1 MGYTIYIFRRDLR
14 LFDNTTLL
22 KISKNYANIIP
33 IFIFTPEQVSKKN
46 IFYSN
51 NAVQFMIESLKDLD
65 NNLKAYQSKLHIF
78 YGDNIEIL
86 EKITKKIKVE
96 TIACNRDYTPY
107 ARARD
112 GKIEDFCSKKGI
124 DFLSLEDYLLCG
136 IDTLLKKDNT
146 PYTVFTPFKNRGY
159 KYSVRKVNQKKDF
172 KNLTK
177 YNFLFSSDYPKIE
190 NNPNLSVNGG
200 RENALQILKNLD
212 KFKDYNQTRNLPSI
226 NSTRLSAY
234 IKFGLVSIR
243 EVYWKIVSLYEK
255 ENTLLAQLY
264 WREFYF
270 YIAYYFPEVLKGE
283 NFNRRY
289 DTLAW
294 NNDKKLFKKWCD
306 GETGYPIVD
315 AGMRELNTTGYM
327 HNRLRLIT
335 SNFLNRM
342 LGMDWRLGERYFAT
356 KLVDYDPSVN
366 NGNWQW
372 IASTGVDPKPYFQR
386 LFNPWIQG
394 EKFDKEALYI
404 KKWLPELKD
413 IPSKDLHHW
422 ESEYSKY
429 DLKILNY
436 TKPIVEYKKA
446 RQESI
451 EMYRKVVNKKN

>member
-1 MGYTIYIFRRDLR
+1 MI
-14 LFDNTTLL
+14 LF
-22 KISKNYANIIP
+22 
-33 IFIFTPEQVSKKN
+33 
-46 IFYSN
+46 
-51 NAVQFMIESLKDLD
+51 
-65 NNLKAYQSKLHIF
+65 
-78 YGDNIEIL
+78 
-86 EKITKKIKVE
+86 
-96 TIACNRDYTPY
+96 
-107 ARARD
+107 
-112 GKIEDFCSKKGI
+112 
-124 DFLSLEDYLLCG
+124 
-136 IDTLLKKDNT
+136 LKKDNT

-159 KYSVRKVNQKKDF
+159 KYTVRKVNQKKDF

-177 YNFLFSSDYPKIE
+177 YNFPFSSDYPKIE

-200 RENALQILKNLD
+200 REKALQILKNLD

-294 NNDKKLFKKWCD
+294 TNDKKLFKKWCD

-356 KLVDYDPSVN
+356 KLV
-366 NGNWQW
+366 
-372 IASTGVDPKPYFQR
+372 
-386 LFNPWIQG
+386 
-394 EKFDKEALYI
+394 
-404 KKWLPELKD
+404 
-413 IPSKDLHHW
+413 
-422 ESEYSKY
+422 
-429 DLKILNY
+429 
-436 TKPIVEYKKA
+436 
-446 RQESI
+446 
-451 EMYRKVVNKKN
+451 